1 MRFKT
6 HLYCISA
13 TPAFAAQRG
22 FSCRTDSGPCP
33 KRGTNPRGP
42 DYRPEATGRR
52 FHVSFLQGAAVSDKD
67 GAVCTQ
73 QPALETGMNV
83 HSQLIVS
90 FFLLG
95 LLVWIFRGFSQ
106 RRLSSGQTL
115 FWGSVLLSAE
125 LCTLS
130 PRLVDWVSV
139 LWGNLVPVSW
149 ISFVGLLLLI
159 VYLLHV
165 SMQLNRM
172 ESRFT
177 QLTRTITF
185 LEERLRNETGQTKND
200 GTDNQD

>member
-1 MRFKT
+1 MRLKT
-6 HLYCISA
+6 HRCGLSA
-13 TPAFAAQRG
+13 AAAFPSQRG
-22 FSCRTDSGPCP
+22 FSCRTNSSSCP

-42 DYRPEATGRR
+42 DYCPEATEWH
-52 FHVSFLQGAAVSDKD
+52 FYVPFSQGAAVSDQD
-67 GAVCTQ
+67 GAVCAQ
-73 QPALETGMNV
+73 QPTLETGMNV

-95 LLVWIFRGFSQ
+95 LFVWILRGFSQ

-115 FWGSVLLSAE
+115 FLGSVLLSAE

-130 PRLVDWVSV
+130 PRLVDRVSV

-165 SMQLNRM
+165 SMHLNRM

-185 LEERLRNETGQTKND
+185 LEERIRNETGQTKND